1 MFGAVKLTKIADPDK
16 YSCIGFDSWLHFT
29 LQNFVSGKS
38 VVFGIENSHQFI
50 LIKKKDNLVLG
61 KGPTQGLDDTAIT
74 AGPECS
80 VYFSRL
86 ERQFC

>member
-50 LIKKKDNLVLG
+50 LIKKK
-61 KGPTQGLDDTAIT
+61 
-74 AGPECS
+74 
-80 VYFSRL
+80 R
-86 ERQFC
+86 